1 MTHDEMKLLTPA
13 ERAEFRALEKMFEGD
28 GWQFVM
34 SRMQEEQDIGPEYF
48 FWNATCWEDIIAARA
63 RIRAVL
69 ELANFETMTENR
81 KANLIQGRQFEAVD
95 KLEDESLKH
104 L

>member
-1 MTHDEMKLLTPA
+1 MDEKLLTPA

-34 SRMQEEQDIGPEYF
+34 SRMQEEQDMGPEYW

-81 KANLIQGRQFEAVD
+81 KANLMQGRQFEAAD
-95 KLEDESLKH
+95 KLEDESLKY